1 MKKLLALLVIALLTV
16 VACNTSEEPTDS
28 DTPPDTDTEQPSDE
42 EPEDDTDREPDDD
55 SEADDDYQAVSY
67 ETIFPVVT
75 HVFDE
80 NDEMMFIQMET
91 SPEGLEPHDAL
102 MMSLQMSDQ
111 TTSEAFSQLQMVEI
125 EESEA
130 TLHFDGPQPF
140 VSLASAEH
148 MMLDQMFYQLGAFY
162 NIDTFTFIVD
172 GEAGIDYGQV
182 GFIETL
188 PVEDMAVTGVIQVTD
203 EALLEGYT
211 PPVYRPIREMVPLQL
226 ESFEETLNKTAT
238 FEAPD
243 GFKQIFNG
251 ISVTDVNESG
261 TQVTIRVT
269 GETEDDRVVMEA
281 LAIMATEFDFDT
293 LTVINESM
301 MTRTNV
307 TLY

>member
-1 MKKLLALLVIALLTV
+1 MKKLLALLLIVLLTV

-102 MMSLQMSDQ
+102 M
-111 TTSEAFSQLQMVEI
+111 VEI
-125 EESEA
+125 EGSVA

-203 EALLEGYT
+203 EALS
-211 PPVYRPIREMVPLQL
+211 I
-226 ESFEETLNKTAT
+226 
-238 FEAPD
+238 
-243 GFKQIFNG
+243 
-251 ISVTDVNESG
+251 
-261 TQVTIRVT
+261 
-269 GETEDDRVVMEA
+269 
-281 LAIMATEFDFDT
+281 
-293 LTVINESM
+293 
-301 MTRTNV
+301 
-307 TLY
+307 

>member
-1 MKKLLALLVIALLTV
+1 MKKLLALLVISLLTV

-28 DTPPDTDTEQPSDE
+28 DTPADTDTEQPSDE
-42 EPEDDTDREPDDD
+42 ELEDDTDREPDDD

-125 EESEA
+125 EGNVA

-148 MMLDQMFYQLGAFY
+148 MILDQMFNQIGAFY
-162 NIDTFTFIVD
+162 NIDTFNFIVD
-172 GEAGIDYGQV
+172 DEVGVEYGQV
-182 GFIETL
+182 GFIEDF
-188 PVEDMAVTGVIQVTD
+188 PVEALDVTGIVQVTD
-203 EALLEGYT
+203 DSLLENVT
-211 PPVYRPIREMVPLQL
+211 PPAYRPIREMVPLQL
-226 ESFEETLNKTAT
+226 KTFEETLNKTRS
-238 FEAPD
+238 FEAPE
-243 GFKQIFNG
+243 GYSSIFNG
-251 ISVTDVNESG
+251 VELLAVEESG
-261 TQVTIRVT
+261 NKVTVT
-269 GETEDDRVVMEA
+269 VTAEKDEATFIEA
-281 LAIMATEFDFDT
+281 LAIIATEFNYAT
-293 LTVINESM
+293 LVIVNETT
-301 MTRTNV
+301 MTKTDV